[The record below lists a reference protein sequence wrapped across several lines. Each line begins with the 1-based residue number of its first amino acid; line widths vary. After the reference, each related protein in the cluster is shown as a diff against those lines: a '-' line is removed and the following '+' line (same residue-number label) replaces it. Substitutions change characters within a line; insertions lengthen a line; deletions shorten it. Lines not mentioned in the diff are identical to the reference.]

1 MCPYTK
7 IKGYHEMPLCEKQ
20 NSVCP
25 MMRRCSERMVWLPL
39 KQMETCKIRT
49 QVEIPKNAY
58 RVRFKKHGNLYVE
71 IDNKVIMIP
80 YDSEDTPQ
88 YVFLTKR
95 NGIYKIKKGDN
106 AK

>member
-1 MCPYTK
+1 MCPYVK

-25 MMRRCSERMVWLPL
+25 MMRRCSEKMMWLPL
-39 KQMETCKIRT
+39 KSMDSCKIKNET
-49 QVEIPKNAY
+49 ELPKGAH
-58 RVRFKKHGNLYVE
+58 RVRFKKHGMLYVE
-71 IDNKVIMIP
+71 YDNKVIMIP
-80 YDSEDTPQ
+80 YDEDNTPQ

-95 NGIYKIKKGDN
+95 NGVYKIKKGDN